1 MKAGARVQRLTEK
14 ESSPAGSM
22 EKRISDFPGKM
33 WWSCGDVSR
42 LNQDLQRKKERKKTY
57 LGEYPNVETDVDETV
72 ERWRGFLDS
81 PL

>member
-33 WWSCGDVSR
+33 RWSCGDVSR
-42 LNQDLQRKKERKKTY
+42 LNQDLQWKKERKKNTPQ
-57 LGEYPNVETDVDETV
+57 GIAQ
-72 ERWRGFLDS
+72 R
-81 PL
+81 